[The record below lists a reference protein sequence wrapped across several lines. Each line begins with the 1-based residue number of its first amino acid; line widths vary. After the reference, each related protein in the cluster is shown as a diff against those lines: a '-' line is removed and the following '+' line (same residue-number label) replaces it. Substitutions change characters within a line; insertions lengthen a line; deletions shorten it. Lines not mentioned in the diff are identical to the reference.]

1 MPWIVKEVKANGD
14 EYSKATIKMYRMRL
28 NKLSKYGITDT
39 AQLLGKPRETLNA
52 IADRV
57 KIELGDTD
65 DKSQE
70 SIDKMTRQIRRNYLN
85 AIFYVLP
92 AHIRADNN
100 PYYQDFQSAKDAY
113 SPE

>member
-1 MPWIVKEVKANGD
+1 MPDNVKEVKANGD
-14 EYSKATIKMYRMRL
+14 AYSKATIKMYRMRL
-28 NKLSKYGITDT
+28 NKLSKYGITDLD
-39 AQLLGKPRETLNA
+39 QLLGKPRETLDA
-52 IADRV
+52 IKERIKA
-57 KIELGDTD
+57 ELGDTD

-70 SIDKMTRQIRRNYLN
+70 QIDKETRQIRRNYLN

-92 AHIRADNN
+92 ASVRADNN